1 MASMSAAAD
10 RIVTE
15 PLISIASASYVP
27 PRPMPEPLDFAGIL
41 INCGTGLIENIGEPS
56 TLAVL
61 AEYRNK
67 IISSSDGAKSVTVV
81 CKEVAAVLR
90 PGMPVSRIL
99 DVIEDQQ
106 RRGYEIL
113 LGCRPPPY

>member
-1 MASMSAAAD
+1 
-10 RIVTE
+10 VTE
-15 PLISIASASYVP
+15 
-27 PRPMPEPLDFAGIL
+27 
-41 INCGTGLIENIGEPS
+41 CGTGLIENIGEPS

-113 LGCRPPPY
+113 LGSRPPPYWPVP